1 MTTDPISDMLIQI
14 KNATMVKK
22 PAVSIPFSNVK
33 MEIAKVL
40 VHEGYLKS
48 AVKKGK
54 KIKKVLA
61 CDLVYGENNESKIH
75 DVARISKL
83 SCRVYIG
90 VKDLKPVRQD
100 SGLMVLSTPKGI
112 MTNKEAKAANVGG
125 EVLFKI
131 W

>member
-14 KNATMVKK
+14 KNAVMVKK
-22 PAVSIPFSNVK
+22 PLVSIPFSNLK
-33 MEIAKVL
+33 LEIAKVL
-40 VHEGYLKS
+40 QREGYLKT

-54 KIKKVLA
+54 KIKKVLV
-61 CDLVYGENNESKIH
+61 CDLAYDNDGVAKFTN
-75 DVARISKL
+75 VARVSKL

-90 VKDLKPVRQD
+90 VKEIRPVKQ
-100 SGLMVLSTPKGI
+100 GYGTLVLSTPKGI
-112 MTNKEAKAANVGG
+112 MTDKDAKLANVGG

>member
-22 PAVSIPFSNVK
+22 PAVSVPFSNIK

-40 VHEGYLKS
+40 QREGYIKS
-48 AVKKGK
+48 TVKKGK
-54 KIKKVLA
+54 KVKKVLA
-61 CDLVYGENNESKIH
+61 CDLVYSEKGESKIT
-75 DVARISKL
+75 DVLRVSKL
-83 SCRVYIG
+83 SRRVYIG
-90 VKDLKPVRQD
+90 VKELRPVRQG
-100 SGLMVLSTPKGI
+100 SGLMVISTPKGI
-112 MTNKEAKAANVGG
+112 MTDKEAKAANVGG

>member
-22 PAVSIPFSNVK
+22 PSVVIPFSNVK

-40 VHEGYLKS
+40 QREGYIKT

-54 KIKKVLA
+54 KVKKVLA
-61 CDLVYGENNESKIH
+61 CDLVYGLDNESKIH
-75 DVARISKL
+75 EVSRISKL

-90 VKDLKPVRQD
+90 VKELRPVRQG

-112 MTNKEAKAANVGG
+112 MTDKEAKEANVGG

>member
-1 MTTDPISDMLIQI
+1 MTTDPISDMLTQI

-22 PAVSIPFSNVK
+22 PSVSIPFSNIK

-40 VHEGYLKS
+40 QKEGYLKT

-54 KIKKVLA
+54 KIKKILT
-61 CDLVYGENNESKIH
+61 CDLVYLEGNVSKVH
-75 DVARISKL
+75 DVARVSKT
-83 SCRVYIG
+83 SRRVYIG
-90 VKDLKPVRQD
+90 VKEIRSVRQG

-112 MTNKEAKAANVGG
+112 MTDKEAREANVGG

>member
-22 PAVSIPFSNVK
+22 PSVSIPYSNIK

-40 VHEGYLKS
+40 QKEGYLKS

-61 CDLVYGENNESKIH
+61 CDLIYSENNESKIH
-75 DVARISKL
+75 DVARVSKL

-90 VKDLKPVRQD
+90 VKELKPVRQG

-112 MTNKEAKAANVGG
+112 MTSKEAKEANVGG

>member
-1 MTTDPISDMLIQI
+1 MTTDPISDMLTQI

-22 PAVSIPFSNVK
+22 PAVDFPFSNLK
-33 MEIAKVL
+33 MGIAKIL
-40 VHEGYLKS
+40 QREGYLKS
-48 AVKKGK
+48 VVKKGK

-61 CDLVYGENNESKIH
+61 CDLIYGEDGESKIH
-75 DVARISKL
+75 DVARVSKL

-90 VKDLKPVRQD
+90 VKELKPIRQGN
-100 SGLMVLSTPKGI
+100 GLMILSTPKGI
-112 MTNKEAKAANVGG
+112 MTDKEAKETNVGG

>member
-22 PAVSIPFSNVK
+22 PAVSVPFSNIK

-40 VHEGYLKS
+40 QREGYIKS
-48 AVKKGK
+48 AIKKGK
-54 KIKKVLA
+54 KVKKVLA
-61 CDLVYGENNESKIH
+61 CDLVYGEKGESKIT
-75 DVARISKL
+75 DVLRVSKL
-83 SCRVYIG
+83 SRRVYIG
-90 VKDLKPVRQD
+90 VKELRPVRQG
-100 SGLMVLSTPKGI
+100 SGLMVISTPKGI
-112 MTNKEAKAANVGG
+112 MTDKEAKAANVGG

>member
-1 MTTDPISDMLIQI
+1 MDPISNMLVQI
-14 KNATMVKK
+14 KNAAMVGK
-22 PAVSIPFSNVK
+22 PSISVPFSNLK

-40 VHEGYLKS
+40 QKEGYLKS

-54 KIKKVLA
+54 KVKKVLA
-61 CDLVYGENNESKIH
+61 CDLSYNEAGKPRFT

-83 SCRVYIG
+83 SRRVYIG
-90 VKDLKPVRQD
+90 VKEIHPIRQGTG
-100 SGLMVLSTPKGI
+100 SMILSTPKGI
-112 MTNKEAKAANVGG
+112 MTDKDARAANQGG